1 MKRIEAGD
9 PIRSRA
15 PSPPLLSLPYPCLPF
30 SVRMSHSRDILHHW
44 KAGIHLSG
52 IPRARMTEL
61 AASSTPNPTLRF
73 PGWGA
78 RVECFLALEFGYP
91 DKGTSMGD
99 PIL

>member
-1 MKRIEAGD
+1 
-9 PIRSRA
+9 
-15 PSPPLLSLPYPCLPF
+15 
-30 SVRMSHSRDILHHW
+30 
-44 KAGIHLSG
+44 
-52 IPRARMTEL
+52 MTEL

-78 RVECFLALEFGYP
+78 RVECFLALELGYP